1 MITDKGKKSKYYTK
15 YIIGPPGPPAE
26 APLLPPELL
35 FQSEF
40 SKGEDRLRRDL
51 ENVEQL
57 AADIDD
63 ADIDELM
70 GVVKK
75 SKKSSSKRKKT
86 KDEFSQKF
94 LEMYS
99 SIYSMRQELDR
110 YRKPDGTRENPARSC
125 RDLWYGYP
133 HFKNGW
139 YWIDPNSGMIDDAI
153 YVCIY

>member
-1 MITDKGKKSKYYTK
+1 M
-15 YIIGPPGPPAE
+15 PAE
-26 APLLPPELL
+26 TPLLPPELL

-40 SKGEDRLRRDL
+40 TKGEDRFRRDL
-51 ENVEQL
+51 ENIEQL
-57 AADIDD
+57 AAEIDD

-75 SKKSSSKRKKT
+75 PKKTSSKRKKT

-125 RDLWYGYP
+125 RDLWYGHP
-133 HFKNGW
+133 HLKSGW

-153 YVCIY
+153 YVRIF